1 MKTLRVIVAGLAIS
15 GAIAAAAA
23 IAVSVLW
30 WVSLIAIRRIPMIG
44 KRHRHSNWE
53 RLNRG

>member
-1 MKTLRVIVAGLAIS
+1 MKTLQVIVAGLAS

-23 IAVSVLW
+23 IAVYVLW